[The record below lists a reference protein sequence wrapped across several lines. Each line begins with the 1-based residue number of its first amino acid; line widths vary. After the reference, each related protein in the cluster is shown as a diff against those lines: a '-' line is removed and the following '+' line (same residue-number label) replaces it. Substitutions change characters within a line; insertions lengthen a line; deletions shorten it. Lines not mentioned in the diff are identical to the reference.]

1 MPTTTAA
8 GLAALVAGR
17 AEELADLVADGA
29 VVVAAAGGLEWPAQA
44 VTSASTTAII
54 SPAAIR
60 LALLAAEVTGGV

>member
-1 MPTTTAA
+1 
-8 GLAALVAGR
+8 VVGR
-17 AEELADLVADGA
+17 AEVVADFGDG
-29 VVVAAAGGLEWPAQA
+29 VVVAAAGGCGWPAQA